1 MLKSNGGS
9 LASMGLKKKVIKY
22 NFWNSSGTS
31 EEGVQALGCYVGILT
46 SFTKRRIKISPS

>member
-9 LASMGLKKKVIKY
+9 LASMGLKEKVMNY

-31 EEGVQALGCYVGILT
+31 EEGVKALGCSVGILT
-46 SFTKRRIKISPS
+46 SFIKRRTKTTPS

>member
-1 MLKSNGGS
+1 
-9 LASMGLKKKVIKY
+9 MGLKKKVIKY